1 MRGSSELNGLEDFLS
16 TEALRISSRETNN
29 GKWNGEK
36 FVLLSPIWE
45 REREGGARYFSSLAK
60 TTPWLTT
67 KRKEQPPLAE
77 QNHPLPQS
85 STLGIFVCGW
95 FTVEGGLSIP
105 KQKPHQSDLKKIAVY
120 LIFLCPK

>member
-67 KRKEQPPLAE
+67 ERKEGGRTNPL
-77 QNHPLPQS
+77 
-85 STLGIFVCGW
+85 W
-95 FTVEGGLSIP
+95 LSKTTP
-105 KQKPHQSDLKKIAVY
+105 
-120 LIFLCPK
+120 CPKAAH